1 MLKAHAPLMNSA
13 ATQLQHRLA
22 AHPPGQPVQ
31 MNNMLAGLTM
41 EVIGGA
47 AFGYAAP
54 LANLAVLSISAF
66 NWYNMMELRT
76 LVLPL

>member
-54 LANLAVLSISAF
+54 SDS
-66 NWYNMMELRT
+66 NWHHKLPVME
-76 LVLPL
+76 V